1 VRAFSVSRSMGLD
14 SMKPRRIIGIKVRS
28 VTLSSGNIFRD
39 IGFPP
44 FIARRLQQKSQDEIA
59 RMKAPKADSGA
70 APSPAVTKHTAF
82 RRP

>member
-1 VRAFSVSRSMGLD
+1 
-14 SMKPRRIIGIKVRS
+14 MKPRRMIGIKVRP
-28 VTLSSGNIFRD
+28 VTLSCGNIFRD

-70 APSPAVTKHTAF
+70 AAPSPAVTKHTAF